1 MTSGRFTGRVSLV
14 TGAGSGIGRA
24 SAMAFG
30 KAGAKVI
37 VVDIDGE
44 SAIET
49 VRSITDAGGT
59 AIHLKADVSSSGD
72 VSSMV
77 GEATRVFGRLDFA
90 HNNAGIEGEI
100 AKTADCSEDNWDNVI
115 ATNLKSVWLC
125 MKYEIGQMIRQGCG
139 AIVNT
144 SSVYGLSGCARG
156 MPAYAASKHGIIGLT
171 KTAALEYAGSGIRV
185 NAICPGAV
193 NTPFRERLTMKSKEK
208 SVDSERYPLGRI
220 AEPWEVSDAVLWLCS
235 DEASF
240 ITGTTILVDGG
251 LSAQ

>member
-1 MTSGRFTGRVSLV
+1 MTGTRFSDKVALV

-24 SAMAFG
+24 SALAFG
-30 KAGAKVI
+30 QAGARVV
-37 VVDIDGE
+37 VVDIDAE

-49 VRSITDAGGT
+49 VRLIADAGAT
-59 AIHLKADVSSSGD
+59 AILLKADVSSSSD

-77 GEATRVFGRLDFA
+77 GETTRIFGRLDFA

-100 AKTADCSEDNWDNVI
+100 AKTADCSEDNWDSVI

-125 MKYEIGQMIRQGCG
+125 MKYEIGQMIRQGRG

-144 SSVYGLSGCARG
+144 SSVYGLSGCERG

-185 NAICPGAV
+185 NAVCPGAV
-193 NTPFRERLTMKSKEK
+193 NTPFRERLVAKSKEK
-208 SVDSERYPLGRI
+208 STDSERYPLGRV
-220 AEPWEVSDAVLWLCS
+220 AEPCEISDAVLWLCS

-240 ITGTTILVDGG
+240 ITGTIMVVDGG
-251 LSAQ
+251 LSAR